1 MQKRD
6 FPLYRTIAVESFK
19 LISGM
24 KLASWLVVLPTGTAG
39 LAAGNGWLD
48 PCYLDLA

>member
-6 FPLYRTIAVESFK
+6 FSLYRTIAVELFK
-19 LISGM
+19 PISGT
-24 KLASWLVVLPTGTAG
+24 KLASWLVVLLTGMTS
-39 LAAGNGWLD
+39 LAARNGWLD